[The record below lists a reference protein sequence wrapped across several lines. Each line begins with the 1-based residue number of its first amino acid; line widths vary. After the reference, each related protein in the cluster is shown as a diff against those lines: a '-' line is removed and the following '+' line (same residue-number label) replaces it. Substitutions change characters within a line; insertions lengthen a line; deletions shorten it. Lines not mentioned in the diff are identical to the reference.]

1 MISTSQPIRILLV
14 DDTPTNLKV
23 LSESIKSEGWF
34 TLIANDGES
43 AIEQVE
49 YAKPDLI
56 LLDVMMPGIDGFEVC
71 RRLKANSETQAIPII
86 FMTALSD
93 TVDKVR
99 GLELGAVDYITK
111 PFQREEVL
119 ARLRVH
125 LKLCH
130 FALALENQ
138 AKVLEVQNQRAL
150 EEIKKREQV
159 EQILLELKEQLEQR
173 VEERTAELSA
183 SLRQLQSAQLQL
195 VQSEKMSALGQLVAG
210 VAHEINNPIGF
221 ISGNLQPAQEYIRDL
236 FDLLTLYQQHYPQ
249 PPVEI
254 DEKIEDIDLEY
265 VQNDLPKLLASMKE
279 GVIRIGNISNSL
291 RIFSRSD
298 TNQKTALNL
307 HDGLDSTLLILKHR
321 LKGNE
326 FRPEIQVIR
335 KYGDLPIVNCFAGQ
349 LNQVFMNILANA
361 IDALDEVSL
370 KRSLEEIKLY
380 PNQIQ
385 VATELSATQ
394 KAAIIRIQDNGLGIP
409 DTLKEHIFDHLYTT
423 KPVGKGTGLGLSIS
437 RQIIEETHGGKL
449 TCISIPGEKTEFV
462 IEIPL

>member
-1 MISTSQPIRILLV
+1 MISISQPIRILLV
-14 DDTPTNLKV
+14 DDMPTNLKV
-23 LSESIKSEGWF
+23 LSESIKSEGWI

-71 RRLKANSETQAIPII
+71 RRLKVNPETQSIPVI

-130 FALALENQ
+130 FAIALEKQ
-138 AKVLEVQNQRAL
+138 AKGLEAQNQLAMQ
-150 EEIKKREQV
+150 EIKKREQA
-159 EQILLELKEQLEQR
+159 EQVLWELKEKLEQR
-173 VEERTAELSA
+173 VEERTAELSN
-183 SLRQLQSAQLQL
+183 SLHQLQSAQLQL

-221 ISGNLQPAQEYIRDL
+221 ISGNLQPAQDYVQDL
-236 FDLLTLYQQHYPQ
+236 FDLIKLYQQHYSQ
-249 PPVEI
+249 PPDEI
-254 DEKIEDIDLEY
+254 NEKIEAIDLEY
-265 VQNDLPKLLASMKE
+265 IQSDLPKLISSMRQ
-279 GVIRIGNISNSL
+279 GITRICNISDSL
-291 RIFSRSD
+291 RIFSRAD
-298 TNQKTALNL
+298 TDKKTEFNL
-307 HDGLDSTLLILKHR
+307 HEGLDSTLLILKHR
-321 LKGNE
+321 LKSND
-326 FRPEIQVIR
+326 FRPEINVIR
-335 KYGDLPIVNCFAGQ
+335 NYGKLPVIDCFAGQ

-361 IDALDEVSL
+361 IDALDEMNL
-370 KRSLEEIKLY
+370 NRTFEEIELH

-385 VATELSATQ
+385 IDTELLAQQ
-394 KAAIIRIQDNGLGIP
+394 KVVLIRIQDNGLGIP
-409 DTLKEHIFDHLYTT
+409 DALKERIFDHLYTT
-423 KPVGKGTGLGLSIS
+423 KPVGKGTGLGLSIA
-437 RQIIEETHGGKL
+437 RQIIEEVHGGKL
-449 TCISIPGEKTEFV
+449 SCNSIPERGTAFT

>member
-14 DDTPTNLKV
+14 DDMPTNLKV
-23 LSESIKSEGWF
+23 LSESIKSEGWV

-71 RRLKANSETQAIPII
+71 QRLKANPETQSIPVI

-125 LKLCH
+125 LKLCQ
-130 FALALENQ
+130 FAMTLEKQ
-138 AKVLEVQNQRAL
+138 AKGLEVQNQLAMQ
-150 EEIKKREQV
+150 EIKKREQV
-159 EQILLELKEQLEQR
+159 EQVLRELKDQLEQR
-173 VEERTAELSA
+173 VEERTAELSN
-183 SLRQLQSAQLQL
+183 SLYQLQSAQLQL

-221 ISGNLQPAQEYIRDL
+221 ISGNLQPAQDYVQDL
-236 FDLLTLYQQHYPQ
+236 FDLIKLYQQHYSQ
-249 PPVEI
+249 PPDEI
-254 DEKIEDIDLEY
+254 SKKIEAIELEY
-265 VQNDLPKLLASMKE
+265 IRSDLPKLISSMKE
-279 GVIRIGNISNSL
+279 GIARICNISDSL
-291 RIFSRSD
+291 RIFSRAD
-298 TNQKTALNL
+298 TDKKTEFNL
-307 HDGLDSTLLILKHR
+307 HEGLDSTLLILKHR
-321 LKGNE
+321 LKSND
-326 FRPEIQVIR
+326 FRPEIKIVKNYGELPVIS
-335 KYGDLPIVNCFAGQ
+335 CFAGQ

-361 IDALDEVSL
+361 IDALDELSL
-370 KRSLEEIKLY
+370 KRTFEEIELH

-385 VATELSATQ
+385 INTELLAQQ
-394 KAAIIRIQDNGLGIP
+394 KVALIQIQDNGLGIP
-409 DTLKEHIFDHLYTT
+409 DAVKKHIFEHLYTT
-423 KPVGKGTGLGLSIS
+423 KPVGKGTGLGLSIA
-437 RQIIEETHGGKL
+437 RRIIEEVHGGKL
-449 TCISIPGEKTEFV
+449 SCNSTPEKGTEFT
-462 IEIPL
+462 IEILL